1 MNQESRYYMTCTSR
15 LIIALL
21 TITVAGL
28 TSVMDNRA
36 HADQPIRETNA
47 SASDLFEKDSPSA
60 AQIARLKLREAAKA
74 APDKLH
80 AIGLSCNNPMGWK
93 MLVYLP
99 PDKAWKLYA
108 AIRPIPFPV
117 LVQPAPEDGNF
128 NIHPAP
134 QGRIVQLEGSL
145 SLNDEGNWQ
154 IIMESDRPVIQ
165 GTDLATFSFY
175 RPGDDTRETI
185 AGYITRQFP
194 YQSCISGSVGIGHVT
209 RKQNDRL
216 ELLSTRYVPKSF
228 EGEETAETLLPGY
241 CVWIEA
247 KPQRDMQKEK

>member
-15 LIIALL
+15 LVIALL

-80 AIGLSCNNPMGWK
+80 AIGLSCHNPMGWK
-93 MLVYLP
+93 LLVYLP

-154 IIMESDRPVIQ
+154 IVPSSRARTWPLSASIVPATTHGKRSPATSPGSSPTRAASPDRQAPDTSPESRM
-165 GTDLATFSFY
+165 TNWNF
-175 RPGDDTRETI
+175 
-185 AGYITRQFP
+185 
-194 YQSCISGSVGIGHVT
+194 
-209 RKQNDRL
+209 
-216 ELLSTRYVPKSF
+216 
-228 EGEETAETLLPGY
+228 
-241 CVWIEA
+241 
-247 KPQRDMQKEK
+247 